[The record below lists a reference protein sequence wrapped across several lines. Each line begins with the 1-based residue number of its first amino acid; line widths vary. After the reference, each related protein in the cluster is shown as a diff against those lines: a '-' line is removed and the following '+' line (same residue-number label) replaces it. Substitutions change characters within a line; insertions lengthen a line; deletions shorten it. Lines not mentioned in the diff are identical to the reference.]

1 MKSDN
6 KGCEIKM
13 KKKENNKACYGH
25 FASLPSCKR
34 CPYRKS
40 CELYTR
46 TTPGISGRLGMVSLD
61 NTAGEWIP
69 APDSCIPGDNKEER
83 LSRRDEM
90 ISSLA
95 KMLKWIMSLDGYTLE
110 LVSEMIAPSKVSSGG
125 VSVAYLAELRGCTR
139 QSIHE
144 KMLCSVMRFP
154 ELASLFQTAL
164 RRVGGL
170 KSKFKRRQEET
181 GGRSE

>member
-13 KKKENNKACYGH
+13 KKKEKNKACYGH

-61 NTAGEWIP
+61 NTAGDWIP

-95 KMLKWIMSLDGYTLE
+95 KMLKWIMSLDSYTLG
-110 LVSEMIAPSKVSSGG
+110 LVAEMIAPTTPCSGG
-125 VSVAYLAELRGCTR
+125 VSIAYLAKKRNCSR
-139 QSIHE
+139 QSVHE
-144 KMLCSVMRFP
+144 KMVASVLRFP
-154 ELASLFQTAL
+154 ELSSLFQTAL
-164 RRVGGL
+164 RRVGSL
-170 KSKFKRRQEET
+170 KSKFEYCAEKRREK
-181 GGRSE
+181 

>member
-1 MKSDN
+1 MKL
-6 KGCEIKM
+6 KEKRTR
-13 KKKENNKACYGH
+13 KKRLESKACYGQ
-25 FASLPSCKR
+25 FKNNAVCR
-34 CPYRKS
+34 ECVYARS
-40 CELYTR
+40 CEVYTKTIPGLSGR
-46 TTPGISGRLGMVSLD
+46 SGMISFDHSVCEWMAAPPQYTPGYE
-61 NTAGEWIP
+61 GE
-69 APDSCIPGDNKEER
+69 DEER
-83 LSRRDEM
+83 SRRDETIAM
-90 ISSLA
+90 MA
-95 KMLKWIMSLDGYTLE
+95 QMLKWIMSLDGYTLE